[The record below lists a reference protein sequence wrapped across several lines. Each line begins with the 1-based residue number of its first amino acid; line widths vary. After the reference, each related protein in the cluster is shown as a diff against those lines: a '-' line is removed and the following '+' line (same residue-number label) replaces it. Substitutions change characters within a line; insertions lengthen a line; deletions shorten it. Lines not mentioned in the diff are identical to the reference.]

1 MAIKF
6 IAAKKLLLDA
16 IKLVYIR
23 SIIRTLDY
31 KIEFIDT

>member
-23 SIIRTLDY
+23 SIIRTLN
-31 KIEFIDT
+31 KKNKLIDT